1 MKVLVAV
8 KSEVVSALLYG
19 VLSEHDVHICDTGAE
34 AIAMLDNL
42 RPELLVMD
50 LRLRG
55 MDGITVLQKAQH
67 KPRLI
72 MAFTDLIT
80 DSILE
85 AAADVGIQDI
95 LLIPCTIRHI
105 TDHLLALIEKVSS
118 PGA

>member
-1 MKVLVAV
+1 MAV
-8 KSEVVSALLYG
+8 KSEVTSALISRI
-19 VLSEHDVHICDTGAE
+19 LSEYDVHICDTGTD

-72 MAFTDLIT
+72 MAFTDLLT
-80 DSILE
+80 DSVLE
-85 AAADVGIQDI
+85 AAADAGIQDI
-95 LLIPCTIRHI
+95 LLIPCTIRYI
-105 TDHLLALIEKVSS
+105 TDHLFALIEKFPS
-118 PGA
+118 PGV